1 MTAKP
6 VALFA
11 ILVLFVINAISL
23 NFLTWGAQGDP
34 TITTVAGGNVG
45 DGRNV
50 SEIFLNR
57 PVDVVIDGDGNTY
70 FTEDERVRRIDAV
83 TGIVT
88 TVAGNGVTGYSGD
101 GGPATSASLNRPGG
115 VALDAARNLL
125 YVADFSNHRVRQV
138 NLQTRTITTVAG
150 DGFTDRDGR
159 GRFRG
164 DNGPA
169 TQASLN
175 FPFGLALD
183 SAGNL
188 YIGDFG
194 NNRVRKVDMGTPR
207 IITTFAGDG
216 DRGSKGDGGPA
227 TRASLNPTGLAFDA
241 DGNLYVADRNNHLIR
256 KIERTTGNIST
267 VAGDGWAQPLDLRDP
282 RTFCSLG
289 PGRGRLNV
297 ETGPAR
303 RVSLNFPQDVVVD
316 AQGNVCIADTENQR
330 IRRLSP
336 DGQLTTVA
344 GSGAWSLETGVI
356 GGSEGDGGLATMA
369 QLRSPTGVALNP
381 MGNLLVADNGNNS
394 LRLIDTDN
402 IITTYAGSLASFGD
416 GGLATEA
423 GLYVPEAVA
432 VDAEGNLFIGQSA
445 VSRVRRVDAR
455 TGVITTVAGNGAI
468 GFGGD
473 DGLATEATLGGVAGL
488 AVDSSGHLYISELV
502 GQRVRQVNLATGMI
516 TTVAGNGIPGFSGDG
531 GPATEAQLNFPR
543 GIAVDDNY
551 LYIADSCNHRIRRV
565 DKRTGAITTV
575 AGNGATDGPDNACYR
590 SVCNP
595 NDPCRGSFGGDGGPA
610 TMASLWSPFDV
621 AVDRQGNLFIADT
634 LNFRIRLVDGTGRI
648 TTIAGD
654 DACGDRGDN
663 GSASRAQFTI
673 PSAVAVDGMGNILI
687 ADVVIQGGGNN
698 RIRRINRSGR
708 NPTIATVAGTGGFG
722 FSGDGGSATSAT
734 MRVPSDIAVMPD
746 GSFVFTDRFNHRVR
760 RVR

>member
-6 VALFA
+6 AALFA
-11 ILVLFVINAISL
+11 ILLLFVINAVSL
-23 NFLTWGAQGDP
+23 DILTLSAQGGP
-34 TITTVAGGNVG
+34 IITTIAGGNVG
-45 DGRNV
+45 DGRTV
-50 SEIFLNR
+50 SETFLNR
-57 PVDVVIDGDGNTY
+57 PVDVVVDGDGNTY
-70 FTEDERVRRIDAV
+70 FSEDERVRRIDAV
-83 TGIVT
+83 TGVIT

-101 GGPATSASLNRPGG
+101 GGPATSASLNRPAGL
-115 VALDAARNLL
+115 ALDAARHLL
-125 YVADFSNHRVRQV
+125 YIADFSNHRVRQV
-138 NLQTRTITTVAG
+138 NLQTGIITTVVG
-150 DGFTDRDGR
+150 DGFTDRDGG

-175 FPFGLALD
+175 FPFGLAVD
-183 SAGNL
+183 AAGHL
-188 YIGDFG
+188 YIGEFG
-194 NNRVRKVDMGTPR
+194 NNRIRRVDVTTR

-216 DRGSKGDGGPA
+216 DRGSKGDDGPA
-227 TRASLNPTGLAFDA
+227 TEASLNPTGLAFDA

-256 KIERTTGNIST
+256 KIERSTGNIST
-267 VAGDGWAQPLDLRDP
+267 VAGDGWAQSLDLRDP

-316 AQGNVCIADTENQR
+316 AQGNVYIADTENQR
-330 IRRLSP
+330 IRRLTP
-336 DGQLTTVA
+336 DGQLTTIA

-356 GGSEGDGGLATMA
+356 GGSDGDGGPATMA
-369 QLRSPTGVALNP
+369 QLRSPTGVALDL

-394 LRLIDTDN
+394 LRMIDAAN
-402 IITTYAGSLASFGD
+402 IITTYAGSLVSFGD
-416 GGLATEA
+416 GGLATVA

-432 VDAEGNLFIGQSA
+432 ADAEGNLFIGQSA

-455 TGVITTVAGNGAI
+455 TGIITTVAGNGTL
-468 GFGGD
+468 GFSGD
-473 DGLATEATLGGVAGL
+473 DGPATEASLGGVVGL
-488 AVDSSGHLYISELV
+488 AVDSSGDLYISELLT
-502 GQRVRQVNLATGMI
+502 QRVRKVNLATAII

-531 GPATEAQLNFPR
+531 GPATAAQLNFPR

-565 DKRTGAITTV
+565 DKRTGMITTV
-575 AGNGATDGPDNACYR
+575 AGNGATDGSDNACYR

-595 NDPCRGSFGGDGGPA
+595 NDPCKGAYGGDDGPA
-610 TMASLWSPFDV
+610 IQASLWSPFDV
-621 AVDRQGNLFIADT
+621 AVDRQGIMFIADT
-634 LNFRIRLVDGTGRI
+634 LNFRIRMVDGAGRI

-654 DACGDRGDN
+654 DACGDRGDD
-663 GSASRAQFTI
+663 GQARRAQFTI
-673 PSAVAVDGMGNILI
+673 PSAVAVDGMGNLLI

-698 RIRRINRSGR
+698 RIRRITRSGR
-708 NPTIATVAGTGGFG
+708 NPTIATVVGTGGFG
-722 FSGDGGSATSAT
+722 FSGDGGPATSAT